1 MSPLPS
7 LTDPIL
13 RVLKGPSRFTVLFAR
28 LITAGGEG
36 TWPEKRLTCSV
47 AGEDRDTKRFSEL
60 PQRHQLLLRPRSPR
74 QRQMHYVLHAIE
86 GGGGMDSVEADSRMR

>member
-47 AGEDRDTKRFSEL
+47 AGEDRNTKRFSEL
-60 PQRHQLLLRPRSPR
+60 PQSEASTPSSASISSTETDAL
-74 QRQMHYVLHAIE
+74 LHAIE
-86 GGGGMDSVEADSRMR
+86 GGGGMDSVGADSRMR